1 LSLFYPRIK
10 IKEIVVNRK
19 RRLVVQFKE
28 ALYSISTSLSAGMS
42 IETALKFA
50 LKDLEIIYHDP
61 DTHIIKEIGYVVKK
75 IEMNETVEGAFSEFA
90 ARSNLEDVI
99 SFADVLHT
107 CKRTG
112 GNLVEVIKSTSA
124 IISDKITIKQEIDT
138 MLSEKRLEQKVMSLM
153 PLIMV
158 VFLTIS
164 GGDYM
169 DPIFNTAIGRV
180 IMTIAAVL
188 VAIAY
193 LISKKIMEIKV

>member
-1 LSLFYPRIK
+1 
-10 IKEIVVNRK
+10 
-19 RRLVVQFKE
+19 
-28 ALYSISTSLSAGMS
+28 M
-42 IETALKFA
+42 
-50 LKDLEIIYHDP
+50 
-61 DTHIIKEIGYVVKK
+61 
-75 IEMNETVEGAFSEFA
+75 
-90 ARSNLEDVI
+90 
-99 SFADVLHT
+99 
-107 CKRTG
+107 
-112 GNLVEVIKSTSA
+112 IKSTSA

-193 LISKKIMEIKV
+193 FISKKIMEIEV

>member
-1 LSLFYPRIK
+1 MKINQMIYYDKYEMSSNEKVFYILIAGITIFVVGYIFYRSIYISAVLTPLSLFYPRIK

-107 CKRTG
+107 CKRH
-112 GNLVEVIKSTSA
+112 STRTHIHTKNRWESC
-124 IISDKITIKQEIDT
+124 
-138 MLSEKRLEQKVMSLM
+138 R
-153 PLIMV
+153 
-158 VFLTIS
+158 
-164 GGDYM
+164 GD
-169 DPIFNTAIGRV
+169 
-180 IMTIAAVL
+180 
-188 VAIAY
+188 
-193 LISKKIMEIKV
+193 